1 MEITINQNDNQT
13 IRLQNTNIQDIGIN
27 ENDNQVIG
35 INNNSPQDIT
45 LRQNDNQTILIDGGG
60 AVIGI
65 TDVLVNGITVVSGN
79 IAYVIVPTK
88 TSDLINDSGFLTSE
102 TDPTVP
108 SYVKAISLAD
118 INNWNS
124 KQNELVSGST
134 IKTINS
140 ESLLG
145 SGNITIT
152 GTQYTAGTGIDIT
165 NDIISNEIT
174 SYNDLTDLPTIP
186 TNTSELINDSDY
198 VSENELS
205 EVAFTGGYGSLSN
218 TPEYLSDFIN
228 DGEDG
233 THKFISDYSNQN
245 IKGIGWYSN
254 KWGIVNGDN
263 LLFNALQDE
272 LVSGTNIKTIN
283 STSLLGSG
291 DISIS
296 VPTKTSDLTN
306 NGEDGT
312 HPFISNYNPSTDLVL
327 KAQITGGN
335 PSLDFGVPN
344 AGGTAYVYSTLQN
357 ELVSGTNIKTINNES
372 LLGSGNI
379 NITESGTF
387 TPSIDGNVTSATI
400 TYSLQE
406 GKYTKI
412 GNVIYYDFKLI
423 IDNISGGSGLI
434 KIVGIPYLNNIN
446 TYGANIGNV
455 MCLGDIFGNNNI
467 RTLWSAGNELIIS
480 DINNGIGGLS
490 ISNTTSTNYLYCS
503 GFFMI
508 T

>member
-1 MEITINQNDNQT
+1 MEITINQNENQT
-13 IRLQNTNIQDIGIN
+13 IRLQNTNIQDIDIN
-27 ENDNQVIG
+27 ENDNQLIG
-35 INNNSPQDIT
+35 INNNLPQDIT
-45 LRQNDNQTILIDGGG
+45 LRQNDTQTILIDGGG

-65 TDVLVNGITVVSGN
+65 TDVLVNGVSVVSGN
-79 IAYVIVPTK
+79 IAYVIEPTK
-88 TSDLINDSGFLTSE
+88 ISELQNDMHFITTE

-108 SYVKAISLAD
+108 NYVKTISLAD
-118 INNWNS
+118 INNWNN

-134 IKTINS
+134 IKTINN

-145 SGNITIT
+145 SGNIVIS
-152 GTQYTAGTGIDIT
+152 GTQYSAGNGIDIT
-165 NDIISNEIT
+165 NNIISNTIT
-174 SYNDLTDLPTIP
+174 SYNDLSDTPDIP
-186 TNTSELINDSDY
+186 TRVSQLVNDSDF

-218 TPEYLSDFIN
+218 TPQYLSEFIN
-228 DGEDG
+228 DGSDG
-233 THKFISDYSNQN
+233 THPFLENYDSTNLKGLSTNNGRLSWLNGVGLNN
-245 IKGIGWYSN
+245 IDTANYN
-254 KWGIVNGDN
+254 D
-263 LLFNALQDE
+263 L
-272 LVSGTNIKTIN
+272 
-283 STSLLGSG
+283 
-291 DISIS
+291 
-296 VPTKTSDLTN
+296 PTKTSDLTN
-306 NGEDGT
+306 DGEDGT
-312 HPFISNYNPSTDLVL
+312 HPFISNYNSSIDLVL
-327 KAQITGGN
+327 KSQISGGYV
-335 PSLDFGVPN
+335 SLDFGVPN
-344 AGGTAYVYSTLQN
+344 SGGTAYVYNTLQN
-357 ELVSGTNIKTINNES
+357 ELISGTNIKTINNES

-387 TPSIDGNVTSATI
+387 TPSINGNVTSATI

-406 GKYTKI
+406 GRYTKI

-423 IDNISGGSGLI
+423 IDNINGGSGLI

-467 RTLWSAGNELIIS
+467 RTLWSAGNDLIIS